1 MEATIKTIVFKNG
14 TIVISQIEEVE
25 SELGDPNCKLI
36 KPCEIKKEITNA
48 LYLDKWLSDYTKQDE
63 ILVNS
68 DSILTIINPNS
79 DIIKKYI
86 DIIS

>member
-14 TIVISQIEEVE
+14 IVVVSQIDEVE

-36 KPCEIKKEITNA
+36 KPCEIKKELDN
-48 LYLDKWLSDYTKQDE
+48 LYLDRWLSDYTKQDE

-86 DIIS
+86 DIIA